1 MDMNNFAR
9 KARVMA
15 FTTKFV
21 VVVVGVANIVKTG
34 TKVAA
39 ASFKAGLEAGKE
51 VADMDAAREK
61 YEAHVQRTAHL
72 HKY

>member
-1 MDMNNFAR
+1 MDLYNFAR

-21 VVVVGVANIVKTG
+21 VVGVANTVKTG
-34 TKVAA
+34 TKVAV

-61 YEAHVQRTAHL
+61 YEAHVQSTARL
-72 HKY
+72 HKH